1 MLGNDIVDLQLA
13 TTQSNWRR
21 KGYLNKIFTNEE
33 QQEIWNAP
41 NPETMVWLFWS
52 MKEAAYKIVNRV
64 TLERFFSPLKFECS
78 INKNDGLVN
87 FKDELIYTQSK
98 VHSRFIHT
106 IASIASTSFDQ
117 IQTQFSPNKVD
128 YMADFNANSKRY
140 ILTKD
145 LNGIPNIL
153 DQTSGLNRFASIS
166 HHGEFLAMVF

>member
-106 IASIASTSFDQ
+106 IASIASTSF
-117 IQTQFSPNKVD
+117 
-128 YMADFNANSKRY
+128 
-140 ILTKD
+140 
-145 LNGIPNIL
+145 
-153 DQTSGLNRFASIS
+153 
-166 HHGEFLAMVF
+166 